1 MWNIQANIYMD
12 EEAKQKDP
20 VIGDLLEKV
29 MKKLVTSL
37 HSGYVYQFIV
47 QLLRS
52 IKASLSG
59 PAQAFYEREFGFFQ
73 KITEISGLIRYSTYS
88 LCLITVNYVTFCRPY
103 PKPERK
109 KACLDALRVIQL
121 EPGMIYT

>member
-37 HSGYVYQFIV
+37 HTGHIS
-47 QLLRS
+47 LLFNYS
-52 IKASLSG
+52 AAS
-59 PAQAFYEREFGFFQ
+59 
-73 KITEISGLIRYSTYS
+73 
-88 LCLITVNYVTFCRPY
+88 
-103 PKPERK
+103 KP
-109 KACLDALRVIQL
+109 ACLVQHKLFMKENLVSSKRLLKYPV
-121 EPGMIYT
+121 